1 MELDTLEPSSQLVLP
16 FDSRYLSWFGRSATF
31 MNATEIMEWVKSA
44 TPYMQTWYDRCL
56 VQPGA
61 EHHLNTIRAGLDT
74 FVKEMMQD
82 CNEAHDAARMD
93 GHQDIC
99 PSHHLF
105 RVKPGAFSEFKGYIA
120 ATACFIA
127 TFGKR
132 HGAFKSCED
141 EGQLHLAAV
150 MLLIS
155 VIVDLKEGEYFATLF
170 KKTTIDD
177 PLSELERK
185 LHELKMDTCNAP
197 TTTEKDAE
205 IEAIQQ
211 KIEDMKLSY

>member
-1 MELDTLEPSSQLVLP
+1 
-16 FDSRYLSWFGRSATF
+16 
-31 MNATEIMEWVKSA
+31 MNATEIMEWIKSA
-44 TPYMQTWYDRCL
+44 TPFMQTWYDRCL

-61 EHHLNTIRAGLDT
+61 ERHLNAIRAGLDS

-82 CNEAHDAARMD
+82 CNDAHDIARMD
-93 GHQDIC
+93 GHLDIC

-105 RVKPGAFSEFKGYIA
+105 RAKSGAFSEFKGYIA

-132 HGAFKSCED
+132 RGAFESCED

-150 MLLIS
+150 MLLVS
-155 VIVDLKEGEYFATLF
+155 VIVDLKDGDYFATLF
-170 KKTTIDD
+170 KKTTSDD
-177 PLSELERK
+177 AISELERE
-185 LHELKMDTCNAP
+185 LHELRMDACNAP

-205 IEAIQQ
+205 IEAIEQ
-211 KIEDMKLSY
+211 KISAMKLSR